1 MKMETENCSLKELAE
16 LMSVLGVESRL
27 MIIALL
33 RDYESLC
40 VNALA
45 CHLEISQSAVSQHLR
60 ILHFSGFVTSHRDG
74 YYTHYSLN
82 REKLD
87 SSIELLKKLAVKR
100 EIVDSNK
107 CTSKGEKPC
116 AKVKANA
123 RNRKI

>member
-1 MKMETENCSLKELAE
+1 MKTEEFSLKQLAE
-16 LMSVLGVESRL
+16 LMGVLGVESRL
-27 MIIALL
+27 RIIALL

-60 ILHFSGFVTSHRDG
+60 ILHFNGLVTSQRDG
-74 YYTHYSLN
+74 YYIHYRLN

-87 SSIELLKKLAVKR
+87 SSIKLLAQLSVSH
-100 EIVDSNK
+100 EPIYPNK
-107 CTSKGEKPC
+107 CNSKGNKPC
-116 AKVKANA
+116 ANLKINV

>member
-1 MKMETENCSLKELAE
+1 METENYSLKELTE

-27 MIIALL
+27 MIITLL

-116 AKVKANA
+116 AKAKANA

>member
-1 MKMETENCSLKELAE
+1 METENYSLKELAD
-16 LMSVLGVESRL
+16 LMGVLGVESRL
-27 MIIALL
+27 GIITLL

-40 VNALA
+40 VNAIA

-60 ILHFSGFVTSHRDG
+60 ILHYSGFVTSHRNG

-87 SSIELLKKLAVKR
+87 SSIKLLNQLTVR
-100 EIVDSNK
+100 QEIVGSNK
-107 CTSKGEKPC
+107 CTSKGENPC
-116 AKVKANA
+116 AQAKTHA

>member
-1 MKMETENCSLKELAE
+1 MAE
-16 LMSVLGVESRL
+16 LMGVLCVESRL
-27 MIIALL
+27 KIIALL

-45 CHLEISQSAVSQHLR
+45 CNLDISQSAVSQHLR
-60 ILHFSGFVTSHRDG
+60 ILHFSGFVTSHKNG
-74 YYTHYSLN
+74 YYTHYRLN

-87 SSIELLKKLAVKR
+87 NSIKLLTQFAVR
-100 EIVDSNK
+100 HEPINPSK

-116 AKVKANA
+116 ANVKENA

>member
-1 MKMETENCSLKELAE
+1 METENNSLKELSE
-16 LMSVLGVESRL
+16 LMGVLGVESRL
-27 MIIALL
+27 GIIALL

-40 VNALA
+40 VNAIA

-60 ILHFSGFVTSHRDG
+60 ILHFSDFVTSHRDG

-87 SSIELLKKLAVKR
+87 SSIELLNQLAVKR
-100 EIVDSNK
+100 EIADSNK
-107 CTSKGEKPC
+107 CTSKGEKQC
-116 AKVKANA
+116 AKAKTLA